1 MPWKTVS
8 ILWPVLVAA
17 LMPLDLADLI
27 ARFPRILSRL
37 SELDAE
43 GDFLADHDR
52 SRPHQVDDFRSR
64 FASRVKRVSK
74 AA

>member
-8 ILWPVLVAA
+8 ILWPALVAA
-17 LMPLDLADLI
+17 LMPLELADVI
-27 ARFPRILSRL
+27 KRFPQILARL
-37 SELDAE
+37 VALDTE
-43 GDFLADHDR
+43 GDHLADDDR

-64 FASRVKRVSK
+64 LVARLKR